1 MKVNVDYILE
11 LIHVHNMTL
20 GQLSIKS
27 GISKSQLSRILAGK
41 RGIGMK
47 SVNGILRAFPE
58 ASISQIFLPEM
69 LPNGNKEKG
78 GSEDE

>member
-1 MKVNVDYILE
+1 MKVNMEYILE
-11 LIHVHNMTL
+11 LIHVHNLTL

-41 RGIGMK
+41 RGVGMK
-47 SVNGILRAFPE
+47 TINGILRAFPE

-69 LPNGNKEKG
+69 LPDGSKEKG
-78 GSEDE
+78 GSNDE